1 MAPLESLRRS
11 SFVGEPG
18 EKIMTSYS
26 IFKSPVGD
34 LMLVAN
40 QSELIGIYFLNCRH
54 VPKAQKTWAL
64 DERHPV
70 LQQAE
75 KQLKEYF
82 AGKRNS
88 FSLPMNFAGTDFQ
101 KRVWQEIARIPFGK
115 NLTYS
120 ELAKK
125 AGAPNAIRAAGT
137 ATGRNPLSIVV
148 PCHRVLTKD
157 GAIGG
162 YAGGLEKKRHL
173 LKLEGILLSKD
184 G

>member
-1 MAPLESLRRS
+1 MGR
-11 SFVGEPG
+11 PG

-26 IFKSPVGD
+26 ILKSPVGD

-40 QSELIGIYFLNCRH
+40 PSELIGIYFMNRRH
-54 VPKAQKTWAL
+54 VPKAKKTWTL
-64 DERHPV
+64 NERHPV
-70 LQQAE
+70 LQQAG

-88 FSLPMNFAGTDFQ
+88 FSLPMNFVGTDFQ

-115 NLTYS
+115 NLSYS
-120 ELAKK
+120 ELAKN
-125 AGAPNAIRAAGT
+125 AGAPKAIRAAGT
-137 ATGRNPLSIVV
+137 ATGRNPLSIIV

-162 YAGGLEKKRHL
+162 YAGGLDRKRHL
-173 LKLEGILLSKD
+173 LKLEGIPLAKEV
-184 G
+184 